1 MAKNIRYD
9 RAMAVPLAAPY
20 AVTSGQGVQVGRI
33 FGVALADAAS
43 GDTVA
48 VHRGGVAQL
57 AKATGQAWT
66 VGQAVY
72 WDNTNRVCTTTAG
85 TNLLI
90 GAAFE
95 AAATGD
101 TTGWVL
107 LDGAVRP

>member
-9 RAMAVPLAAPY
+9 RAMAVPLPAPY
-20 AVTSGQGVQVGRI
+20 AVSSGQGVQVGRI
-33 FGVALADAAS
+33 FGVALANAAS
-43 GDTVA
+43 GETVA
-48 VHRGGVAQL
+48 VHRGGVAEL
-57 AKATGQAWT
+57 PKATGQAWT

-72 WDNTNRVCTTTAG
+72 WDDTNRVCTTTAG

-90 GAAFE
+90 GAVFE
-95 AAATGD
+95 AAVSAA